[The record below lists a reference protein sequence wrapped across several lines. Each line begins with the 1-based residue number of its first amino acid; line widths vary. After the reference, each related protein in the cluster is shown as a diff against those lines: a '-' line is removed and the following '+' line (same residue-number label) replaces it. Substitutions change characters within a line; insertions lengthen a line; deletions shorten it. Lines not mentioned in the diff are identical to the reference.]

1 MDELLALVRRS
12 LDPGTR
18 PVFEDRVAEQAEL
31 IRSALA
37 EGDLESADFA
47 VGMEVETY
55 ATHSDGTLSEI
66 PPSVFGESVAK
77 ELGVHNAELNTDAS
91 RFDPDGLVDQRDA
104 LVRAVG
110 EASERVAQTGRE
122 LVLDAMWTIPPAEGS
137 HRYLS
142 ATEEADGVT
151 VATNMRASPRY
162 AAIDNE
168 VLGWADGSI
177 DLSLPGVD
185 ASFPTILCES
195 LTSSI
200 QPHLQIPSV
209 ERYPEYFNAAIRT
222 MGPLLSLSTNSP
234 FLPADLYDT
243 ADPQRV
249 VDATPHECRIP
260 VFEDAINVDDGPR
273 KVRVPRDIESATD
286 VADRLVEDRTCAPFL
301 REWLEDEPP
310 EAFTEQF
317 WELDHK
323 RGTFWRWVR
332 TVVGGQAVEGAGDGR
347 SLRIEYRPLPT
358 QPSVPDTV
366 GLQCLLAGLLRGIV
380 ETDHPLCDLE
390 WERARESFYEAVDQ
404 GPAAELA
411 WISADGEPTDD
422 ADTIYRECVDV
433 ATTGLEAAGIDA
445 DTAGSLLAPI
455 RRRIEEGTV
464 PSQWKKNRVREHL
477 DEGEDLPAAIERMQ
491 REYIE
496 RSEPATPFVDW

>member
-1 MDELLALVRRS
+1 MDDFLALVKRS
-12 LDPGTR
+12 LDPETR
-18 PVFEDRVAEQAEL
+18 PIFAERVADQAEL
-31 IRSALA
+31 VRSALA
-37 EGDLESADFA
+37 GGSLESEDFA
-47 VGMEVETY
+47 IGMEVETY
-55 ATHSDGTLSEI
+55 ATHPDGTLSAI
-66 PPSVFGESVAK
+66 PSSVFGDGVAK

-91 RFDPDGLVDQRDA
+91 RFDPDGLAEQRDA
-104 LVRAVG
+104 LARAVG
-110 EASERVAQTGRE
+110 EASERVAATDRE

-137 HRYLS
+137 RRYLS
-142 ATEEADGVT
+142 ALEDAEDVT
-151 VATNMRASPRY
+151 VAANMRPSPRY
-162 AAIDNE
+162 TAIDNE

-185 ASFPTILCES
+185 VSFPTILCES

-209 ERYPEYFNAAIRT
+209 EAYPRYFNAAIRT
-222 MGPLLSLSTNSP
+222 MGPVLSLSTNSP
-234 FLPADLYDT
+234 FVPADLYEA
-243 ADPQRV
+243 ADPHGV
-249 VDATPHECRIP
+249 VEATPHECRIP

-273 KVRVPRDIESATD
+273 KVRVPRDIETPTD

-301 REWLEDEPP
+301 REWLEDHPP
-310 EAFTEQF
+310 EDFTEQF

-366 GLQCLLAGLLRGIV
+366 GLQCLVAGLLRGIV
-380 ETDHPLCDLE
+380 ETDHPLCELE
-390 WERARESFYEAVDQ
+390 WDPAREAFYDAVDR

-411 WISADGEPTDD
+411 WITAGRERTDD
-422 ADTIYRECVDV
+422 AATIYADCFDL

-445 DTAGSLLAPI
+445 DTAASLLDPI
-455 RRRIEEGTV
+455 RRRVDGGTV
-464 PSQWKKNRVREHL
+464 PSQWKKDRVREHL
-477 DEGEDLPAAIERMQ
+477 ADGDDLSAAIERMQ
-491 REYIE
+491 REYVE
-496 RSEPATPFVDW
+496 RSEPTTPFVDW